1 MINLQRKGAVRLD
14 GLGKFLGM
22 VDGKKWA
29 FTVRGP
35 MKINGMIHD
44 FV

>member
-1 MINLQRKGAVRLD
+1 MINLSRKGAVRLD
-14 GLGKFLGM
+14 GLGNFGHGRREE
-22 VDGKKWA
+22 VA
-29 FTVRGP
+29 FTVRDR